1 VMALRRK
8 LPEAQVTDPEAF
20 SRELTRPWRN

>member
-1 VMALRRK
+1 MALRRK

-20 SRELTRPWRN
+20 SREITRPWRN